1 MLNYPD
7 ILLQDI
13 ARGKISSGCDDFLT
27 LVMLSLK
34 QAWALF
40 SCCDDCLTLVILP
53 LKQAWALLLKL
64 HEYLAD
70 VSYKLFMFQ
79 NIARLFK

>member
-13 ARGKISSGCDDFLT
+13 ARGKISNSCDDFLT

-34 QAWALF
+34 QASALF
-40 SCCDDCLTLVILP
+40 SCCDDCLTLVMLP
-53 LKQAWALLLKL
+53 LKQA
-64 HEYLAD
+64 
-70 VSYKLFMFQ
+70 
-79 NIARLFK
+79 

>member
-7 ILLQDI
+7 MLLQDI
-13 ARGKISSGCDDFLT
+13 AKRKIPSCCDDFFT

-40 SCCDDCLTLVILP
+40 SCCDDCLTLVMLP

-64 HEYLAD
+64 HEYLTD
-70 VSYKLFMFQ
+70 DCYILFIFQ
-79 NIARLFK
+79 NIA